1 MMPTISVV
9 IPAYNAENT
18 ILETSA
24 SVQQQIFSDFEWIVI
39 NDGST
44 DRTLELLQSVKDERL
59 RIFSYE
65 NGGVAVARNC
75 GFSHGTGKFLAFLR
89 PSILLSPGIH
99 KMIINFLLMRTI
111 SPRLTNHLLNSITR
125 LRPNPLPQ
133 G

>member
-1 MMPTISVV
+1 MMPMISVV
-9 IPAYNAENT
+9 IPAHNAENT
-18 ILETSA
+18 ILEAIA
-24 SVQQQIFSDFEWIVI
+24 SVQQQIFSDFESIVI

-89 PSILLSPGIH
+89 PSSLLSPGIH

-111 SPRLTNHLLNSITR
+111 SPRLTNHLLHSISR

>member
-1 MMPTISVV
+1 MPTISVV

-18 ILETSA
+18 ILETIA
-24 SVQQQIFSDFEWIVI
+24 SVQQQTFSDFELIVILVI

-44 DRTLELLQSVKDERL
+44 DRTLELVQSIKDERL
-59 RIFSYE
+59 RIFSYK

-75 GFSHGTGKFLAFLR
+75 GFSHGTGRFLAFLR

-111 SPRLTNHLLNSITR
+111 SPRLTNHLLH
-125 LRPNPLPQ
+125 
-133 G
+133 